1 MADYLRAYERMI
13 RNEGGYK
20 LTNVKHDK
28 GGQTYAGIARNRW
41 SKWDGWK
48 FIDTG
53 DTPPTDLVRTFY
65 LDNFWTLVRGDQI
78 NGQRVAENI
87 FDFAVNAGV
96 STAAKLAQIV
106 VGATPDGVIGSKSLV
121 ALNAF
126 DEETFVVRYA
136 LAKLARYEQIVS
148 KDRTQDKF
156 LLGWLRRT
164 LREAV

>member
-41 SKWDGWK
+41 SGWDGWK
-48 FIDTG
+48 FIDAG
-53 DTPPTDLVRTFY
+53 DTPPTDMVRSFY
-65 LDNFWTLVRGDQI
+65 RNNFWNPVRGDDI
-78 NGQRVAENI
+78 NGQRIAENI
-87 FDFAVNAGV
+87 FDFSVNAGV
-96 STAAKLAQIV
+96 GTGAKLAQIV
-106 VGATPDGVIGSKSLV
+106 VGVTPDGVIGSKSLV

-126 DEETFVVRYA
+126 DEETFSARYA
-136 LAKLARYEQIVS
+136 IAKLSRYEQIVT
-148 KDRTQDKF
+148 KDRRQERF